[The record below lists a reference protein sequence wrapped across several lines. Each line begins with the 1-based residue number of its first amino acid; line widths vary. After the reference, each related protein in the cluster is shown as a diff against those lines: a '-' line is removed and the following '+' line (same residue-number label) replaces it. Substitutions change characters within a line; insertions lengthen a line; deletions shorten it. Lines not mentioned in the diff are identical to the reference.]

1 MADLSKR
8 SRAARALTDIRVEAR
23 CSAGHFVASGRDLS
37 AGGMRIRG
45 PFHVSLGERIMVN
58 LELPTPHR
66 LSLMAEVRWVKEEG
80 PENYVLGI
88 RFVHTSES
96 QKKMQ
101 ALLQEIQSGKL
112 GVLRSASSTRRMPK
126 A

>member
-8 SRAARALTDIRVEAR
+8 SRAARALTDLRVEVR
-23 CSAGHFVASGRDLS
+23 CMAGVIVASGRDLS

-45 PFHVSLGERIMVN
+45 PFHVSQGERVGVT
-58 LELPTPHR
+58 LRLPTPHQ
-66 LSLMAEVRWVKEEG
+66 LSLMAEVRWAREEG
-80 PENYVLGI
+80 KESYILGI
-88 RFVHTSES
+88 RFLHTAET

-112 GVLRSASSTRRMPK
+112 GVLRSFSSTRRLPK
-126 A
+126 V

>member
-8 SRAARALTDIRVEAR
+8 SRAARAMTDLRVEVR
-23 CSAGHFVASGRDLS
+23 CTAGLFVASGRDLS

-45 PFHVSLGERIMVN
+45 PFHVSQGERVGVT
-58 LELPTPHR
+58 LRLPTPHQ
-66 LSLMAEVRWVKEEG
+66 LTFMAEVRWAREESPG
-80 PENYVLGI
+80 TYVLGI
-88 RFVHTSES
+88 RFLHTGES

-101 ALLQEIQSGKL
+101 SLLQEIQSGKL
-112 GVLRSASSTRRMPK
+112 GVLRSSPETRRIPR